1 MKRTIFSFA
10 ACLVALVSGA
20 QDDSGWT
27 AVTSRDNSVATN
39 SFFSNWF
46 ISATV
51 AGTVFH
57 ADNEPEV
64 LSDSPFKS
72 FRNNVNLSFA
82 VGKWFTPGMGLR
94 TKVSG
99 FWGKNVVSDNA
110 DANVIKYLTLQENL
124 LFNLS
129 NILYGYNPQR
139 TYNMIPYLG
148 FGFMRNISH
157 NHNSMCYSFG
167 LLNSFRLSDR
177 VALVIDVNYNRSQK
191 TSLTLVPLS
200 AYALEVGI
208 TYNIGKA
215 KWKKTPDVEAI
226 HEMYQMEIDAI
237 NAQLEDERTEND
249 SLRQQLS
256 PE

>member
-1 MKRTIFSFA
+1 MKRTFFLIA
-10 ACLVALVSGA
+10 ACMVAFTSVA
-20 QDDSGWT
+20 QDESGWT
-27 AVTSRDNSVATN
+27 ATTARNNSVATN

-46 ISATV
+46 LSATV

-57 ADNEPEV
+57 ADNEPDA

-72 FRNNVNLSFA
+72 FRNNVNLSLA

-94 TKVSG
+94 TKISG

-110 DANVIKYLTLQENL
+110 DDNAVNYLTLQENL

-129 NILYGYNPQR
+129 NIFYGYNPQR
-139 TYNMIPYLG
+139 TYNLIPYLG

-157 NHNSMCYSFG
+157 NHNSMCYSLG
-167 LLNSFRLSDR
+167 LLNSLRLSDH
-177 VALVIDVNYNRSQK
+177 VSVVIDINYNRAQR
-191 TSLTLVPLS
+191 TSPSLVPLS
-200 AYALEVGI
+200 AYALEVGV
-208 TYNIGKA
+208 TYNIGKN

-237 NAQLEDERTEND
+237 NAQLEDERTENE

-256 PE
+256 TE